1 MPESFDIHDHR
12 HRMKQLRE
20 SSDTGL
26 YDNRDGVTCPVCAT
40 AFERLFILR
49 GREQQFPENNAVLSA
64 HSGRRCL
71 SVSALRRYGN
81 SMSMS

>member
-49 GREQQFPENNAVLSA
+49 GREQQFPENDGA
-64 HSGRRCL
+64 RFCL
-71 SVSALRRYGN
+71 LTQDDGVYLFRH
-81 SMSMS
+81 